1 MVKTYEQIQI
11 ELKNKTYAP
20 IYFLMGE
27 EPYYIDKI
35 SNFIQNDLLDES
47 QVDFNLSV
55 LYGKDTD
62 IRTIIQAAKRYPI
75 GSQYQVIV
83 VKEAQQI
90 KQWDDMTYYLTQPV
104 PTTILCFCYKYG
116 KPDGRKK
123 WFQELN
129 KKATVLESKKLYDNQ
144 LAPWIKQYLQEKKTT
159 ISTKATI
166 MLTEFLGN
174 NLSKISNE
182 LDKLLIIKQKEQTEI
197 TPELIEQNIG
207 ISKDYNVFELQS
219 ALIQKDVLK
228 ANRIIKYFGENT
240 KSNPIQLIVGQLF
253 NFFSNLM
260 IYHYLSN
267 KSPQTVANELGINAY
282 FVKDYQQAA
291 QVFNAWKTMHII
303 SYIRETDT
311 KSKGIN
317 NSSVSDEDL
326 LKELVFKILH

>member
-11 ELKNKTYAP
+11 ELKNKTYSP